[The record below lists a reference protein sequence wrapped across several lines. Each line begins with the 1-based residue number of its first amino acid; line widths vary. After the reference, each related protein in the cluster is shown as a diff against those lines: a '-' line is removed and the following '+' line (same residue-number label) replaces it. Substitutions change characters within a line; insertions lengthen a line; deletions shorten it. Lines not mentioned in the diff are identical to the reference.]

1 MTYWWCA
8 GHGFFH
14 TCTHGAC
21 YESPTGKNMRWSM
34 TRKGQNCAPLKSAL
48 SLFYF
53 FLILPYSQKRRS
65 MVVVFIVLS
74 LLCFTMTYISK
85 HEHQQED
92 WPSPS
97 NYFTVVILNA
107 CHRIGI
113 WLIRVRWVIKFKL
126 LRSGVLR
133 VTWGVSTPQER
144 NRFEVRC
151 VSSALKQSLLCH
163 TITILAISLA
173 YSRNLTQIFF

>member
-1 MTYWWCA
+1 
-8 GHGFFH
+8 
-14 TCTHGAC
+14 
-21 YESPTGKNMRWSM
+21 M

-97 NYFTVVILNA
+97 NYFTSGVVILNA

-113 WLIRVRWVIKFKL
+113 WLIRVRWAIKFKL
-126 LRSGVLR
+126 LHSGVLR

-144 NRFEVRC
+144 NRFEARC

-173 YSRNLTQIFF
+173 CSHNLTQIFF